1 MRVMI
6 QTKLLSCILLLRH
19 GAFFL
24 EGFLVFFEWQKYF
37 VYIFLCRAAACFS
50 HEVGEKKKVNS
61 RLHERDVINSTKISK
76 IGLVTFYLFVV
87 VARTDSIVSCAYP
100 FSMQLC

>member
-6 QTKLLSCILLLRH
+6 LTKLLFCILLLRY

-37 VYIFLCRAAACFS
+37 VYIFVRAAACFS
-50 HEVGEKKKVNS
+50 HEVSEKKKVNR
-61 RLHERDVINSTKISK
+61 RLHERDVINSTKLSQ

-87 VARTDSIVSCAYP
+87 VARTDLKVSCAYP
-100 FSMQLC
+100 FYMQLR

>member
-6 QTKLLSCILLLRH
+6 QTKLLSCILLLRY

-50 HEVGEKKKVNS
+50 HEVSEKKKVNR
-61 RLHERDVINSTKISK
+61 RLHERDVINSTKLSQ

-87 VARTDSIVSCAYP
+87 VARTDLKVSCAYP
-100 FSMQLC
+100 FCMQLR